1 MFCLNLNF
9 NKYNIMKKLILG
21 LSTLVVLFS
30 SCSTNDDTTTV
41 PEVPIT
47 SVILAKKIIT
57 TDVALDAYVITS
69 DLTFNGSKI
78 AEKNVVS
85 TDPATLASKEVY
97 TYTGDLITKIET
109 FTAGVSSETQ
119 SYTYDSNNVLS
130 SALTIKAGKT
140 SETKIVYVPNTD
152 GTVNYTESSIV
163 ITTNLETI
171 GNKGKLSF
179 VNGDLV
185 KKEILNDKTST
196 GGSLVT
202 TLITFE
208 YDTANSTNKN
218 ILGFDK
224 LYLTSLNNTVKR
236 TTLTTTTPFGGTTT
250 SVTSVTTNG
259 FLYNSSNF
267 PTQRTASIDGAISS
281 TSQILY

>member
-1 MFCLNLNF
+1 
-9 NKYNIMKKLILG
+9 MKKLILG